1 MTVIGHQYSVETI
14 QLTVQQV
21 IDCGISFR
29 GVEKTFKLYKQQE
42 EYPTPSFSSVRKWLG
57 RVGLYEL
64 QRKKEYRQDW
74 LFIIDLTLELGSSK
88 GLVILGVSQQHL
100 VEQVLPQERALE
112 HRDVELLVMEVM
124 QSTQGKLIEEKLSE
138 LTKQVGQPVQILSD
152 HGSDL
157 KKGIELY
164 QQKHQDVIYTYDVT
178 HGMALLL
185 KHELATD
192 ERYQSFLQ
200 QCHQCRQQL
209 QQTELA
215 FLLPPA
221 QRSQCRYFNVEK
233 LIDWARKLLDAPWE
247 TLVELVPT
255 LEPVPLTERLKDKL
269 GWLIDY
275 QEELDSWAQMVNLTR
290 TLETQLKLCG
300 LNRKSLSIF
309 EQQHLATG
317 INSTELFQQQILDYL
332 ATESS
337 RIREGQTL
345 LATSDVIESVF
356 GKYKHFSSRCPLK
369 EMGQMLLTIPLSTMT
384 LTASVVKQALETVR
398 GLDLQAWSAQVFGQ
412 SMLSKRKTL
421 FSVSPDDTK
430 IA

>member
-1 MTVIGHQYSVETI
+1 M
-14 QLTVQQV
+14 QQV

-29 GVEKTFKLYKQQE
+29 GVEKTFELYKQEQE
-42 EYPTPSFSSVRKWLG
+42 YATPSFSSVRKWLG

-112 HRDVELLVMEVM
+112 HRDVELLALEVM
-124 QSTQGKLIEEKLSE
+124 QSTQGKLIEEKLEE

-164 QQKHQDVIYTYDVT
+164 QQKHQEVIYTYDVT

-233 LIDWARKLLDAPWE
+233 LINWARKLLDAPWE

-255 LEPVPLTERLKDKL
+255 LEPVPLTQRLKDKL

-317 INSTELFQQQILDYL
+317 INSRLELFQQQILDYL

-337 RIREGQTL
+337 RIQQGQTL
-345 LATSDVIESVF
+345 LATSDVIESLF

-412 SMLSKRKTL
+412 SLLSKRKTL
-421 FSVSPDDTK
+421 FSVPPDNTK

>member
-1 MTVIGHQYSVETI
+1 
-14 QLTVQQV
+14 
-21 IDCGISFR
+21 
-29 GVEKTFKLYKQQE
+29 
-42 EYPTPSFSSVRKWLG
+42 
-57 RVGLYEL
+57 
-64 QRKKEYRQDW
+64 
-74 LFIIDLTLELGSSK
+74 
-88 GLVILGVSQQHL
+88 
-100 VEQVLPQERALE
+100 
-112 HRDVELLVMEVM
+112 
-124 QSTQGKLIEEKLSE
+124 
-138 LTKQVGQPVQILSD
+138 
-152 HGSDL
+152 
-157 KKGIELY
+157 
-164 QQKHQDVIYTYDVT
+164 
-178 HGMALLL
+178 
-185 KHELATD
+185 
-192 ERYQSFLQ
+192 
-200 QCHQCRQQL
+200 
-209 QQTELA
+209 
-215 FLLPPA
+215 
-221 QRSQCRYFNVEK
+221 
-233 LIDWARKLLDAPWE
+233 
-247 TLVELVPT
+247 
-255 LEPVPLTERLKDKL
+255 
-269 GWLIDY
+269 
-275 QEELDSWAQMVNLTR
+275 MVNLTR

-356 GKYKHFSSRCPLK
+356 GFYKHFSSRCPLK

>member
-1 MTVIGHQYSVETI
+1 M
-14 QLTVQQV
+14 QQV

-74 LFIIDLTLELGSSK
+74 IFIIDLTLELGSSK

-112 HRDVELLVMEVM
+112 HRDVELLAMEVM

>member
-1 MTVIGHQYSVETI
+1 M
-14 QLTVQQV
+14 QQV

-29 GVEKTFKLYKQQE
+29 GVEKTFELYKPEE
-42 EYPTPSFSSVRKWLG
+42 EYATPSFSSVRKWLG
-57 RVGLYEL
+57 RVGVYEL
-64 QRKKEYRQDW
+64 QRRKEYRQDW
-74 LFIIDLTLELGSSK
+74 IFIIDLTLELGSSK

-112 HRDVELLVMEVM
+112 HRDVELLALEVM
-124 QSTQGKLIEEKLSE
+124 QSTQGKLIEEKLEE

-164 QQKHQDVIYTYDVT
+164 QQKHQEVIYTYDVT

-215 FLLPPA
+215 FFLPPA

-233 LIDWARKLLDAPWE
+233 LINWARKLLDAPWE
-247 TLVELVPT
+247 TVVELVPT
-255 LEPVPLTERLKDKL
+255 LEPVPLTQRLKDKL

-317 INSTELFQQQILDYL
+317 INSRLELFQQQILDYL

-345 LATSDVIESVF
+345 LATSDVIESLF

-398 GLDLQAWSAQVFGQ
+398 GLDLQAWSAQTFGQ